1 MLNELRNS
9 NLTLIVL
16 ICFVLTASRLRSV
29 SSSVY
34 NPHNTLKKQFGKWL
48 QYHRKSYGG
57 KDEWM
62 FRFGI
67 FQSNLQFID
76 YINSL
81 HLPFKL
87 AENRF
92 ADMTNSEFKAHFLGL
107 NTSSSRLH
115 SSNHSCDPAD
125 NVPDAVDWRKEGAV
139 TPIRDQGRCGGC
151 WAFATVAAIEGITKI
166 KTGNLIPLSEQQ
178 LIDCDTGSYNKGC
191 SGGLMETA
199 YEYLIANGGLVA
211 LDDYP
216 YTATDG
222 TGCDQEKSQNK
233 VVTITG
239 YKKVAPNE
247 ASLEVAAAQ
256 QPVSVGIDAD
266 GFIFQF
272 YSSGVFTGYCGSSL
286 NHAVTVVGYG
296 EEAGEKYWIVKNTWG
311 TGWGEEG
318 YIRMERGYRKET
330 GKCGIA
336 MLASYP
342 LQ

>member
-1 MLNELRNS
+1 
-9 NLTLIVL
+9 
-16 ICFVLTASRLRSV
+16 
-29 SSSVY
+29 
-34 NPHNTLKKQFGKWL
+34 
-48 QYHRKSYGG
+48 
-57 KDEWM
+57 M

-115 SSNHSCDPAD
+115 SNHSCDPSASG

-233 VVTITG
+233 IVTITR
-239 YKKVAPNE
+239 YEKVAQNE

-330 GKCGIA
+330 GKCGIT